1 MEHCPSTSYVFTEYE
16 RNRVPLTDPIDG
28 QGFRI
33 SRGTFN
39 EVAASQKEET
49 GTMSLIQQVFQKV
62 LGQNPAFKHT
72 VAPPTGVVKG
82 EVDDT
87 TVSKDSLRET
97 SFRDSIDRQMNLLDT
112 QHVERSDKKNADD
125 VAKEE
130 RHDIQDCASTE
141 GGKTGMTRDVVDES
155 ISVNQWE
162 IAAAQTPDQPPED
175 SVPKNSRGDTVTSLA
190 EEISKETITGTP
202 GSACAYSVPMEM
214 TGGDLAAIPQISI
227 TVERTILAGSSTEG
241 SNNQPFRSENNTG
254 DSVNRTQA
262 SPHQKILLADV
273 PPVPK
278 AVEPKQDDD
287 NTADANSD
295 GPSNIALSRSCH
307 IDIHDSP
314 QTDEAELP
322 DLAAST
328 AKWTRPSPTQ
338 ITHRLDLLRWLQ
350 SFNILSTLSTS
361 ALCCA
366 RGVRLLC
373 PSMSLGKVR
382 TCYLL
387 IAFGIVTIVAS
398 IGLISWRSVFRNDFS
413 GGFSAAQ
420 YVVGVGAFIVTPITC
435 LHITA
440 CKCWQ

>member
-1 MEHCPSTSYVFTEYE
+1 
-16 RNRVPLTDPIDG
+16 
-28 QGFRI
+28 
-33 SRGTFN
+33 
-39 EVAASQKEET
+39 
-49 GTMSLIQQVFQKV
+49 MSLIQQVFQKV
-62 LGQNPAFKHT
+62 LGQNPAFIHT
-72 VAPPTGVVKG
+72 VAPPVGVVKG

-87 TVSKDSLRET
+87 SVSKDSLRET

-112 QHVERSDKKNADD
+112 QHVERSDEKNADD

-141 GGKTGMTRDVVDES
+141 GGKKGTTRDVVDES

-162 IAAAQTPDQPPED
+162 IAAAQTPDQPPEA

-190 EEISKETITGTP
+190 EEISKETITVTP
-202 GSACAYSVPMEM
+202 GSACAYSVPMEL

-254 DSVNRTQA
+254 VSVNRTQA
-262 SPHQKILLADV
+262 SPHQETLLADV
-273 PPVPK
+273 PP
-278 AVEPKQDDD
+278 
-287 NTADANSD
+287 ANSD

-307 IDIHDSP
+307 IDIPDSP
-314 QTDEAELP
+314 QTDEAKIP

-328 AKWTRPSPTQ
+328 AKWTTPSPTQ

-366 RGVRLLC
+366 RVVRLLC

-387 IAFGIVTIVAS
+387 IAFGIVTIIAS
-398 IGLISWRSVFRNDFS
+398 IGLILWRSMFRNDFS

-420 YVVGVGAFIVTPITC
+420 YVVEVGAFIVAPITC